1 MGFFERLRNLF
12 RGGEASQEQR
22 GGFFE
27 RARQRR
33 IERQARRSQKIIEKL
48 EKQQRKEEERQKKEA
63 DQRKKEEA
71 YKKSAETFKERW
83 GFSSQAYDDFIQ
95 FVSSVPDE
103 MKEVIQVG
111 QAVLVP
117 FGRQGLINAFV
128 VGFSDYVPEDIRVK
142 KINRILDE
150 TPLFSLK
157 YLKLLFY
164 QIALNNHLQQL

>member
-33 IERQARRSQKIIEKL
+33 IERQARRSQKIMEKL
-48 EKQQRKEEERQKKEA
+48 EKQQRKEEERKKKEA

-103 MKEVIQVG
+103 MKEVFG
-111 QAVLVP
+111 SENLVEIFRTGNSLGLDP
-117 FGRQGLINAFV
+117 NELKDIVSQTYSEAGGTQEDLINDIYFNMEMMSNQKSEGA
-128 VGFSDYVPEDIRVK
+128 YV
-142 KINRILDE
+142 
-150 TPLFSLK
+150 
-157 YLKLLFY
+157 
-164 QIALNNHLQQL
+164 